1 MRAGLAATAI
11 ALISLAVVGPAQAQ
25 QTFTVTKLSGS
36 GVAGDGSLRGEVL
49 AANANPG
56 ADLIN
61 FAAGLSGTITLS
73 GELQIKDPVDIEGP
87 GPGQIT
93 VAQSTEKRVI
103 HINLT
108 NPGAVTIAGLHIAD
122 GTASGPGGNILND
135 IEHPASIL
143 TVVNCLITGGTA
155 SDYGGGIDGFGG
167 SLTIRSTTLS
177 GNHAIAGGGV
187 WVGGQNVTVAIQ
199 DSTFSGNISTTSFAG
214 GLILEMDGGS
224 AAVTGSTF
232 SGNQAKTEG
241 GAISG
246 SGSHGTTTT
255 IANSTIFGNDSGKD
269 GGGGIAFSGEPMLVE
284 SSTISANHSTGSEAG
299 GGGISVDS
307 NDLARLE
314 NTIVAGN
321 SADSGGADLD
331 GPINAAFSLI
341 GNPSGATMTET
352 VAGSNLIGVDP
363 QLGPLQNNGGLT
375 ATMAIPASSPAINR
389 GSSALGG
396 DQRGERRPV
405 LYPGVA
411 TSAAPG
417 ANGADI
423 GAFELQAPASPLPS
437 NQFRFGKVK
446 LNKKRGTATV
456 AVDPSRRRRGPPCRL
471 EEGEEGKQ
479 GRQARGNREA
489 GRQSTGQGAALAE
502 TQRQGEGEGE
512 VHVHSHRRHLRLADE
527 GAEAGQTQRQVTSS
541 RRPLW
546 TS

>member
-1 MRAGLAATAI
+1 MCRPVRAGLAATAI

-61 FAAGLSGTITLS
+61 FAAGLSGTITL
-73 GELQIKDPVDIEGP
+73 GAELQIKDPVDIEGP

-187 WVGGQNVTVAIQ
+187 WAGGQNVTVAIQ

-255 IANSTIFGNDSGKD
+255 VANSTIFGNDSGKD
-269 GGGGIAFSGEPMLVE
+269 GGGGIAFNGEPVLVE
-284 SSTISANHSTGSEAG
+284 SSTISANHSAGSEAG

-352 VAGSNLIGVDP
+352 VAGSNLIGADP

-456 AVDPSRRRRGPPCRL
+456 AVILPGAGVVRL
-471 EEGEEGKQ
+471 VGSKKVKKGSKAAKRA
-479 GRQARGNREA
+479 GTVKLVVKARGKALRSLKRKGKVKVKA
-489 GRQSTGQGAALAE
+489 KFTFTPTGGTSASRTKALKLVK
-502 TQRQGEGEGE
+502 RS
-512 VHVHSHRRHLRLADE
+512 VR
-527 GAEAGQTQRQVTSS
+527 
-541 RRPLW
+541 
-546 TS
+546 